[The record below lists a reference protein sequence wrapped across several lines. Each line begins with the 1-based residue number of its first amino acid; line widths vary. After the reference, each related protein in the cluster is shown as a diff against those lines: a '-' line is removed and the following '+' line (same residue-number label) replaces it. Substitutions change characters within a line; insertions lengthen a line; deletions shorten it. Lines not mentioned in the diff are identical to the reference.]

1 MLVVLGTT
9 LLASTYF
16 SGLATARSSNGV
28 LVTWEIGLSLLLN
41 LVLFLLIYRVL
52 TRLDLRWREV
62 VPGAIIAAVL
72 WTALQGVGGLYVE
85 HTIKRASNVYGTLA
99 LVIGLLVWI
108 YLGGQLTLLCAEI
121 NVVRARRLWP
131 RGLVQPPFTEA
142 DQRAMRAGTL
152 VEQRRPEQQITVTFE
167 TEEQP
172 SGATG
177 PTGRDE
183 VS

>member
-1 MLVVLGTT
+1 
-9 LLASTYF
+9 
-16 SGLATARSSNGV
+16 
-28 LVTWEIGLSLLLN
+28 
-41 LVLFLLIYRVL
+41 L

-62 VPGAIIAAVL
+62 LPGAIVAAVL
-72 WTALQGVGGLYVE
+72 WTALQGVGGFYVE

-121 NVVRARRLWP
+121 NVVRVRRLWP

-172 SGATG
+172 SGANG

>member
-1 MLVVLGTT
+1 M
-9 LLASTYF
+9 
-16 SGLATARSSNGV
+16 
-28 LVTWEIGLSLLLN
+28 
-41 LVLFLLIYRVL
+41 
-52 TRLDLRWREV
+52 
-62 VPGAIIAAVL
+62 
-72 WTALQGVGGLYVE
+72 E

-121 NVVRARRLWP
+121 NVVRVRRLWP

-172 SGATG
+172 SGANG